1 MRSIWKGS
9 IGFGLVNIPV
19 RLYTATEE
27 KDVKFNSLHEVC
39 GTQIRYRK
47 HCPTCD
53 RDVEQDEI
61 VRGYQYEKGYF
72 VTIDDE
78 DLEAIPVKTTR
89 QVEIVDFVDLPEI
102 DPIYYQKS
110 YFLEPDAG
118 AEKPYALLR
127 EAMQQTNK
135 VAVAKV
141 SIRQRESL
149 ACVRVY
155 QRALVLETMH
165 YPDEIRATERL
176 SGIDTE
182 VEISEREL
190 DMAIKLVE
198 NLSEPFNPE
207 KHQDTY
213 RAELLELIRRKIE
226 GQPEKERAPA
236 PAAGKVIDLM
246 EALEASLRAT
256 APEPTRRREIKTA
269 RKEAAKAKTKRKTGA
284 S

>member
-9 IGFGLVNIPV
+9 ISFGLVNIPV

-27 KDVKFNSLHEVC
+27 KDVKFNSLHKVC

-47 HCPTCD
+47 HCPTCG

-61 VRGYQYEKGYF
+61 VRGFPHEAGFF

-78 DLEAIPVKTTR
+78 ELASLPVRTTR
-89 QVEIVDFVDLPEI
+89 QVEIVDFVDLAEI

-110 YFLEPDAG
+110 YYLEPDTG

-127 EAMQQTNK
+127 RAMLDTNK

-141 SIRQRESL
+141 AIRQKETL

-155 QRALVLETMH
+155 GRALVLETMF
-165 YPDEIRATERL
+165 YPDEIRSSERL
-176 SGIDTE
+176 AGIHAE
-182 VEISEREL
+182 VPLGEREL

-198 NLSEPFNPE
+198 NLSEPFQPDKYE
-207 KHQDTY
+207 DTY
-213 RAELLELIRRKIE
+213 RKELLELIQRKAQ
-226 GQPEKERAPA
+226 GAPGAAVHPA

-256 APEPTRRREIKTA
+256 APQAGKRRQVKTA
-269 RKEAAKAKTKRKTGA
+269 RSRATKGKRETGA

>member
-1 MRSIWKGS
+1 VRSIWKGS
-9 IGFGLVNIPV
+9 ISFGLVNIPV

-27 KDVKFNSLHEVC
+27 KDVKFNSLHKVC

-47 HCPTCD
+47 HCPTCG

-61 VRGYQYEKGYF
+61 VRGFPHEAGFF

-78 DLEAIPVKTTR
+78 ELASLPVRTTR
-89 QVEIVDFVDLPEI
+89 QVEIVDFVDLAEI

-110 YFLEPDAG
+110 YYLEPDTG

-127 EAMQQTNK
+127 RAMLDTNK

-141 SIRQRESL
+141 AIRQKETL

-155 QRALVLETMH
+155 GRALVLETMF
-165 YPDEIRATERL
+165 YPDEIRSSERL
-176 SGIDTE
+176 AGIHAE
-182 VEISEREL
+182 VPLGEREL

-198 NLSEPFNPE
+198 NLSEPFQPDKYE
-207 KHQDTY
+207 DTY
-213 RAELLELIRRKIE
+213 RKELLELIQRKAQ
-226 GQPEKERAPA
+226 GAPGAAVHPA

-256 APEPTRRREIKTA
+256 APQAGKRRQVKTA
-269 RKEAAKAKTKRKTGA
+269 RSRATKGKRETGA